1 MSFDKKTISVYA
13 GSNVIIN
20 FDNRDTVPHNFSIY
34 LNASAPQ
41 PPIFKGDIVNGPGT
55 ITYRFLAPIAP
66 GTYFFRCDVHPT
78 IMTGAFIV
86 VGTVS

>member
-1 MSFDKKTISVYA
+1 MAFDKRTISVYA

-20 FDNRDTVPHNFSIY
+20 FDNRDAAAHNFALYVNS
-34 LNASAPQ
+34 SAPQ
-41 PPIFKGDIVNGPGT
+41 PAIFQGQIVNGPGM

-66 GTYFFRCDVHPT
+66 GVYFFRCDVHPT
-78 IMTGAFIV
+78 TMTGTFIV